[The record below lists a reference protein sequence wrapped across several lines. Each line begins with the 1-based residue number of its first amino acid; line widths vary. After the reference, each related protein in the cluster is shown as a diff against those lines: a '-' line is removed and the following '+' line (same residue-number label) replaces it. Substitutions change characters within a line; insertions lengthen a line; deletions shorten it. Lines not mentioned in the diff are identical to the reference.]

1 MTAKAE
7 FKKWYSACRAC
18 VRDQRNA
25 GADGRFIADHKGVRF
40 SAGYAEHMNG
50 LTRANLYRSAY
61 RSAYRFDNVMWH
73 DALNDIMKTPVREIG
88 KGWLRATLNEMPR
101 YRLHTY

>member
-40 SAGYAEHMNG
+40 SAGYVVWMNG
-50 LTRANLYRSAY
+50 LERADLYKARLSRRY
-61 RSAYRFDNVMWH
+61 DHVLWH
-73 DALNDIMKTPVREIG
+73 DRFNDIRAKWERMGLE
-88 KGWLRATLNEMPR
+88 WYRATLGEMAS
-101 YRLHTY
+101 YRLHNY